1 LASAGHLNER
11 TITALR
17 PKAGQQYVVW
27 DHATPGF
34 GVRVS
39 PSGTKAF
46 ILKYRLHS
54 GRVRW
59 KTLGRVGAMPL
70 DGARR
75 QAKKDIG
82 LVADGRD
89 PMRLKDAAR
98 DALTLG
104 AVADRFLEDHVAAR
118 RKPATLRLYTLA
130 IDGHLR
136 PRLGTVPIADV
147 AADDIL
153 KLHHRLRGTP
163 YMANRVLAV
172 ASKLMNWA
180 AQAGYRG
187 AGPHV
192 NPCDGIEKYRE
203 RPRKRY
209 LTAPELARVGSALR
223 VAERRQAMSPG
234 ALAAIRL
241 LMLTG
246 ARVSEVLSLQWAH
259 VDLQA
264 GALRLPDSKT
274 GAKVILLSGAAV
286 AILKGLPRW
295 ANNAHVFPGEGR
307 GDRKGEHRVSLTDAW
322 AWVRQR
328 AKVPDVRLHDLRHSY
343 ASIAVSSGL
352 SLPTIGALLGH
363 SQTQTTARYAHLL
376 DDPLRAAS
384 DATGATIAA
393 ALVRRPKR

>member
-1 LASAGHLNER
+1 MASAGQLNER
-11 TITALR
+11 TIAALK
-17 PKAGQQYVVW
+17 PKAGVQYVTW
-27 DHATPGF
+27 DGSTPGF

-59 KTLGRVGAMPL
+59 KTLGRVGAMAL

-82 LVADGRD
+82 VVADGRD

-98 DALTLG
+98 DAPTLG
-104 AVADRFLEDHVAAR
+104 TVADRFLEDHVEAR

-136 PRLGTVPIADV
+136 PRLGSVPMADV
-147 AADDIL
+147 ATEDIL
-153 KLHHRLRGTP
+153 KLHHKLRATP

-180 AQAGYRG
+180 VQAGYLE
-187 AGPHV
+187 AGV

-203 RPRKRY
+203 TARKRY
-209 LTAPELARVGSALR
+209 LTPQELARVGSALR
-223 VAERRQAMSPG
+223 VAERRKAMTPG

-246 ARVSEVLSLQWAH
+246 ARVSEILTLQWAH
-259 VDLQA
+259 VDLKA
-264 GALRLPDSKT
+264 GVLKLPDSKT
-274 GAKVILLSGAAV
+274 GAKTVLLSGAAV
-286 AILKGLPRW
+286 EILKGLPKW
-295 ANNAHVFPGEGR
+295 AKNPYVFPGEGR
-307 GDRKGEHRVSLTDAW
+307 GDQKGNEKKHRVNLTDAW

-328 AKVPDVRLHDLRHSY
+328 AKVPDVRLHDLRHSF
-343 ASIAVSSGL
+343 ASVAVSSGL

-363 SQTQTTARYAHLL
+363 TQTQTTARYAHLL

-384 DATGATIAA
+384 EATGATIAA
-393 ALVRRPKR
+393 ALGRRPR